1 MRRVA
6 FIERSPPTSGVEA
19 RFSCRRI
26 LPASCSSKPNQ
37 SSAESWRGPHSS
49 GNRCHPGVFLFFH
62 NCGPM
67 IFAIKLPIAGTDLGI
82 KKPSH
87 HPAPLSA
94 ALVKVDRSVNRSRWT
109 EGLLVQ
115 SGRTAGRLWRTP
127 EMVSTS
133 VTRPIVVGH
142 QPNPKFAI
150 HLDPLPRAN
159 AASKPRG
166 RTSSSLTIPGKSA
179 SFYRWLR
186 AMAHAA
192 FVRNKTGEDLTSL
205 SSTSPERTM
214 SHWPPIE
221 EHLWW
226 TVITSTNSGSNQR
239 DKK

>member
-1 MRRVA
+1 
-6 FIERSPPTSGVEA
+6 
-19 RFSCRRI
+19 
-26 LPASCSSKPNQ
+26 
-37 SSAESWRGPHSS
+37 
-49 GNRCHPGVFLFFH
+49 
-62 NCGPM
+62 M
-67 IFAIKLPIAGTDLGI
+67 IFAIKLRIAGTDLGI
-82 KKPSH
+82 KRPSH
-87 HPAPLSA
+87 HLAPLSA

-133 VTRPIVVGH
+133 VTRPIVVVH

-179 SFYRWLR
+179 SFYCWLR